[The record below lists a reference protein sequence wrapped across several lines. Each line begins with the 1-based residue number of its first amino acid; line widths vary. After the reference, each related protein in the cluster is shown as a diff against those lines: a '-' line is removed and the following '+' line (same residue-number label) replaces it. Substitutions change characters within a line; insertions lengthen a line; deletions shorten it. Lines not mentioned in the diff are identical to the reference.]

1 MVKLLVISRLKCVR
15 NIIIHKLYQLKG
27 VPKSTYIQRLSI
39 VSRDLSIG
47 SHSFIAPFCNI
58 GAGVEIGNYVMMA
71 SHSKIVGGDHR
82 MDIVGC
88 PMIFSGRDE
97 LKITRIE
104 DDVWI
109 GAGVTILSGVTVGF
123 GSIIGAGAVVTE
135 NIEPF
140 SINVGVPSRKVA
152 NRFSDE
158 EDKINHMSRLKNHE
172 FSVSY
177 AKKRY
182 RA

>member
-1 MVKLLVISRLKCVR
+1 MVKLLAISRLKCIR
-15 NIIIHKLYQLKG
+15 NVIIHKLYQLKG
-27 VPKSTYIQRLSI
+27 VPKNTYIQRLSI
-39 VSRDLSIG
+39 ISKDLSIG
-47 SHSFIAPFCNI
+47 DHSFIAPLCNI
-58 GAGVEIGNYVMMA
+58 GAGVEIGNYVMIA
-71 SHSKIVGGDHR
+71 SHSRIVGGDHR

-97 LKITRIE
+97 LKVTRVE

-109 GAGVTILSGVTVGF
+109 GAGVTILSGVTIGF
-123 GSIIGAGAVVTE
+123 GSIIGAGAIVTE

-140 SINVGVPSRKVA
+140 SINVGVPSRRISS
-152 NRFSDE
+152 RFSNEKDE
-158 EDKINHMSRLKNHE
+158 INHMSRLKNQD